1 MSWQILKDEDAL
13 WEFLKQKELHV
24 SKRVFVLQPKYTN
37 FENNDE
43 DLPEINTYF
52 CYESYQFVRNK
63 WGRRKNKSP

>member
-13 WEFLKQKELHV
+13 WEFLKQKGLHV

-52 CYESYQFVRNK
+52 CYESY
-63 WGRRKNKSP
+63 